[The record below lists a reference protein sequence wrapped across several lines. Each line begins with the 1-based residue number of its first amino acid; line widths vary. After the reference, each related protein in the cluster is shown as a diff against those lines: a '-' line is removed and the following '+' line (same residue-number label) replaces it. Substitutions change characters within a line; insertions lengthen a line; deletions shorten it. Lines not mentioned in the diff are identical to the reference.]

1 LKKNDATVMIDKN
14 GRRVYKNS
22 LAKYHA
28 AIYDEN
34 GALNIPQIW
43 ISHIQNISY
52 DRGKGSE
59 ITLRMYDDWM
69 KNPYEIEVIDDT
81 PESIMLAIFEGAI
94 LKGYK

>member
-1 LKKNDATVMIDKN
+1 MA
-14 GRRVYKNS
+14 
-22 LAKYHA
+22 
-28 AIYDEN
+28 DESIKIVW
-34 GALNIPQIW
+34 LNITPLYMMKMVRLIFLKFGFL
-43 ISHIQNISY
+43 IFQNISY